1 MFSFSPFVLKR
12 IFLLLV
18 ALFALAGAPTPAW
31 ADSSRP
37 AKAGKGKKKVKKGAK
52 KSRKPAAAAENSELA
67 ALLIPEE
74 KIECPFDRMYNR
86 AMQMVYLG
94 KCGPDDILIGG
105 DNESCPNTMI
115 GLPLLAYAARMG
127 NLEAMKFLVEKGAE
141 YKNVRAGGAIM
152 YGGNVE
158 CLKYWQLLGEP
169 LWIPGAPRAAKTA
182 MMFATQSGNVKCLDY
197 VYKQLQ
203 HLIAPNFANFA
214 GKEELFC
221 YALESGNPEMVKY
234 YEKIGLPAPGGS
246 KVILFAA
253 MGGNVELLRE
263 MMSRY
268 PRVALSHGE
277 DSTKYAVAA
286 AASGNLECLRAVVET
301 GAPVSGF
308 TAEHQYNYRDAKIST
323 EPIHYSPLLFAA
335 RAGSMECVRY
345 LESKGAVLSDK
356 HLSLC
361 ECAVMGGN
369 IRLLEYFLQKKPG
382 KEVINKSLGLA
393 ARMAQLD
400 MVRLLVEKYGADI
413 HQSVTI
419 HTLDRLWVIDTFAWC
434 KLVSH
439 GTPLIHA
446 ARSGDLK
453 LVKYLVSKGADAAA
467 TLQTGEGARLSV
479 TSPLVEAG
487 SAGYPDVMAY
497 LLKTAGF
504 PKDAS
509 RKTLY
514 MQVPASGSLACLKM
528 LMKAETATKEEQ
540 EMAMVGAAAYW
551 KPGRMACTQY
561 LLDQGVEV
569 SSQALSVALMQGN
582 YDALP
587 QFVASGCKIQPES
600 LNHVSF
606 MWRVA
611 QEGRADVVK
620 YLVENGIREKEYK
633 GSDEVLNAAVKG
645 AASNMVPGHLEIIR
659 YLASRGCRLSPDK
672 LKEYT
677 EKQVAFG
684 EFYMNSELQALLKKL
699 FK

>member
-1 MFSFSPFVLKR
+1 MLSFSPFVLKR
-12 IFLLLV
+12 FILLLV
-18 ALFALAGAPTPAW
+18 ALFALAGAPSAAW

-37 AKAGKGKKKVKKGAK
+37 AKTGKGKKKAK
-52 KSRKPAAAAENSELA
+52 KTAKKPRRPAAGNSELA

-74 KIECPFDRMYNR
+74 KMECSFDRMYNR
-86 AMQMVYLG
+86 AMQMVYQG

-105 DNESCPNTMI
+105 YNDGCPNALI
-115 GLPLLAYAARMG
+115 GLPLLMYAARVG
-127 NLEAMKFLVEKGAE
+127 NLEAMKFLLERGAV
-141 YKNVRAGGAIM
+141 YKNVGVGGAIM

-158 CLKYWQLLGEP
+158 CLKYWQSLGEP
-169 LWIPGAPRAAKTA
+169 LCAPGAPREAKTA
-182 MMFATQSGNVKCLDY
+182 MMLATQSSNVKCLDY

-203 HLIAPNFANFA
+203 HLIAPNYANFP
-214 GKEELFC
+214 GKEELYC
-221 YALESGNPEMVKY
+221 YALESGCPEMVKY

-253 MGGNVELLRE
+253 MGGNVELLQE

-268 PRVALSHGE
+268 AGVTLSQGE

-286 AASGNLECLRAVVET
+286 AASGNLECLRAVVEM

-308 TAEHQYNYRDAKIST
+308 TAEHQYNYRDDKIGT
-323 EPIHYSPLLFAA
+323 EPIHCSPLLFAA
-335 RAGSMECVRY
+335 RAGSLECVRY
-345 LESKGAVLSDK
+345 LESKGAVLADK

-382 KEVINKSLGLA
+382 MEVINKSLGLA

-400 MVRLLVEKYGADI
+400 MVKLLVEQYGADI
-413 HQSVTI
+413 HQCVTI
-419 HTLDRLWVIDTFAWC
+419 HTLDRLWFIDTFAWC
-434 KLVSH
+434 KVVAH

-467 TLQTGEGARLSV
+467 PLQTGEAPRGAV

-509 RKTLY
+509 RTTLY
-514 MQVPASGSLACLKM
+514 RQVPASGSLACLKM
-528 LMKAETATKEEQ
+528 LMKAETPTKEEL
-540 EMAMVGAAAYW
+540 EMAMTGSVSYW
-551 KPGRMACTQY
+551 KPGRIACTQY

-569 SSQALSVALMQGN
+569 PSQVLSVALMQCN
-582 YDALP
+582 YDVLP
-587 QFVASGCKIQPES
+587 QLVASGCKITPDD

-606 MWRVA
+606 MWMVA
-611 QEGRADVVK
+611 RAGRADVVK

-633 GSDEVLNAAVKG
+633 GSDEVLDAAVKG

-659 YLASRGCRLSPDK
+659 YLAGKGCKLSPEK

-677 EKQVAFG
+677 EKEVAFG
-684 EFYMNSELQALLKKL
+684 EYYMTPKLQNLLKKL
-699 FK
+699 FQ